1 MMKARKV
8 EDEGGDSLECH
19 LDEGR
24 LYVYVGRLGG
34 RGGGRYCEKSYLGA
48 SFTAAEIP
56 ALRKWAK
63 ALLKMCDDKS
73 MEVE

>member
-1 MMKARKV
+1 MTKSKRVRGEDYDSV
-8 EDEGGDSLECH
+8 ECF

-24 LYVYVGRLGG
+24 LYVYIDHSVARNCG
-34 RGGGRYCEKSYLGA
+34 YLGA